1 MNINDEMKNR
11 LKIAL
16 EINEKKPSDLTN
28 DLKIPYSSISM
39 YLSGQRTIKDSK
51 RLYSIAKYLNVTE
64 AWLMGFDVPMER
76 PVEQKEMDEL
86 ADLVD
91 RLKTDK
97 RFRSLVIGL
106 SKMNLDKI
114 ESMMK
119 LFDIN
124 D

>member
-1 MNINDEMKNR
+1 MW
-11 LKIAL
+11 
-16 EINEKKPSDLTN
+16 
-28 DLKIPYSSISM
+28 
-39 YLSGQRTIKDSK
+39 
-51 RLYSIAKYLNVTE
+51 LYGY
-64 AWLMGFDVPMER
+64 DVPMER

-114 ESMMK
+114 ESIIK
-119 LFDIN
+119 LLDIN